1 MDAHSDDGGTIILND
16 EAIFFLITFSPDTE
30 LCPSDSFSASMQRD
44 FFCFLLGH
52 GRRKQMLS
60 TSHTDYAFP
69 KI

>member
-16 EAIFFLITFSPDTE
+16 EAILFLITFSPDTE
-30 LCPSDSFSASMQRD
+30 PCPSDSFSASMQRRD
-44 FFCFLLGH
+44 FFYFLLGH

-69 KI
+69 